1 MKLILLTAMLA
12 SGLTLFVSCKTTDD
26 HAALQSQST
35 SGLAE
40 GASCGGGIVGA
51 LKCREGLVCAGA
63 KDNVPGKCEKELL
76 GLAEGASCGGG
87 IVGALKCR
95 EGLVCAGAKDN
106 VPGKCEKELPGLAE
120 GASCGGGIIGGIPC
134 KAGLTCKGAK
144 NNIPGSCQ
152 KDKTLAKTCKP
163 VHSEMP
169 CSYGT
174 TAAGC
179 PDGQQRCLKA
189 TEPHR

>member
-1 MKLILLTAMLA
+1 MKPILIAAILA
-12 SGLTLFVSCKTTDD
+12 SSLTLFVSCKTTDD

-40 GASCGGGIVGA
+40 GASCGGGIIGA
-51 LKCREGLVCAGA
+51 LKCREGLVC
-63 KDNVPGKCEKELL
+63 E
-76 GLAEGASCGGG
+76 
-87 IVGALKCR
+87 
-95 EGLVCAGAKDN
+95 GAKDN

-120 GASCGGGIIGGIPC
+120 GASCGGGVIGGIPC

-152 KDKTLAKTCKP
+152 KDRTLAKTCKP